1 MRNDYFIKSETDL
14 FVFSASVDSVMV
26 NSSLP
31 LTNQHFYR
39 HPIPIPEFQGNKKE
53 NKGNQNQT
61 TDVKE
66 PILILQEISSWIII
80 RKGERH
86 DKTDQPTKERIVNG
100 NRVLGKV
107 IKHIEN
113 VNHGT

>member
-1 MRNDYFIKSETDL
+1 MRNDYFIKSESDL
-14 FVFSASVDSVMV
+14 FVFLASVDSVMV

-86 DKTDQPTKERIVNG
+86 DKTDQPTKERIAN
-100 NRVLGKV
+100 
-107 IKHIEN
+107 
-113 VNHGT
+113 

>member
-1 MRNDYFIKSETDL
+1 MRNDYFIKSETDI
-14 FVFSASVDSVMV
+14 FVFSASVDSVIV

-39 HPIPIPEFQGNKKE
+39 HPIPIPEFQGNKKENKGNKKE

-86 DKTDQPTKERIVNG
+86 DKTDQPTKERIAN
-100 NRVLGKV
+100 
-107 IKHIEN
+107 
-113 VNHGT
+113 

>member
-31 LTNQHFYR
+31 LTNQYFYR

-86 DKTDQPTKERIVNG
+86 DKTDQPTKERIANCKLISG
-100 NRVLGKV
+100 TWQ
-107 IKHIEN
+107 
-113 VNHGT
+113 NH

>member
-86 DKTDQPTKERIVNG
+86 DKTDQPTKERIANCKLISG
-100 NRVLGKV
+100 TWQ
-107 IKHIEN
+107 
-113 VNHGT
+113 NH

>member
-14 FVFSASVDSVMV
+14 FVFLASVDSVMV

-66 PILILQEISSWIII
+66 PILALQEIT
-80 RKGERH
+80 G
-86 DKTDQPTKERIVNG
+86 RIVSRKSNWYD
-100 NRVLGKV
+100 KA
-107 IKHIEN
+107 
-113 VNHGT
+113 

>member
-14 FVFSASVDSVMV
+14 FVFLASVDSVMV

-31 LTNQHFYR
+31 LTNQHFY
-39 HPIPIPEFQGNKKE
+39 IPEFQGNKKE

-86 DKTDQPTKERIVNG
+86 DKTDQPTKERIAN
-100 NRVLGKV
+100 
-107 IKHIEN
+107 
-113 VNHGT
+113 

>member
-1 MRNDYFIKSETDL
+1 MRNDYFIKSETDI
-14 FVFSASVDSVMV
+14 FVFSASVDSVIV

-80 RKGERH
+80 RKAKG
-86 DKTDQPTKERIVNG
+86 T
-100 NRVLGKV
+100 
-107 IKHIEN
+107 IKLINQRRSELQIDIGYLAKSLN
-113 VNHGT
+113 I

>member
-14 FVFSASVDSVMV
+14 FVFLASVDKVIL
-26 NSSLP
+26 NKNKKK
-31 LTNQHFYR
+31 TNQHFYR
-39 HPIPIPEFQGNKKE
+39 HPIPIPEIQGNKKE

-86 DKTDQPTKERIVNG
+86 DKTDQPTKERIAN
-100 NRVLGKV
+100 
-107 IKHIEN
+107 
-113 VNHGT
+113 

>member
-14 FVFSASVDSVMV
+14 FVFLASVDSVMV

-31 LTNQHFYR
+31 LTNQYFYR

-86 DKTDQPTKERIVNG
+86 DKTDQPTKERIANCKLISG
-100 NRVLGKV
+100 TWQ
-107 IKHIEN
+107 
-113 VNHGT
+113 NH